1 MKLKEQVIDAMLLEL
16 EIRKDYLPKKPLSS
30 IYFGGGTPS
39 LLDADDLQ
47 RFFEKINTLFQ
58 LQPNAE
64 ITLEANPDDL
74 TTEKLKMLADS
85 PVNRLSIG
93 VQSFFEEDLVFMNRA
108 HNAREAQQCLEQALR
123 LGFHD
128 ITIDLIYGAPTT
140 SDAMWEENLRIAFD
154 YNIPHLSSYA
164 LTVEEKTALHHF
176 VKTGKV
182 AALEEEKAARQ
193 FEYLMAAT
201 TSVGYIHYEISNF
214 ALPGRF
220 ARHNTSYWQGA
231 PYLGIGP
238 AAHSF
243 NGMLRRWN
251 VANNALYVKALEAD
265 TKDAYYEIEQLSAAD
280 RYNEYVMTGLRTI
293 WGVDLE
299 HIATMDETFAAHF
312 QKHVQRF
319 IEEKKMIQEG
329 KVYRL
334 SSSGRLLADGI
345 AAELFF

>member
-16 EIRKDYLPKKPLSS
+16 EMRKDYLPKEPLSS

-58 LQPNAE
+58 LQPYAE

-74 TTEKLKMLADS
+74 TNEKLKMLADS

-243 NGMLRRWN
+243 NGMVRRWN

-293 WGVDLE
+293 WGVDLG
-299 HIATMDETFAAHF
+299 HIAAMDETFATHF
-312 QKHVQRF
+312 QKHVQSF

-334 SSSGRLLADGI
+334 SSTGRLLADGI